1 MYGQQGKN
9 SIGFPNPLAS
19 KEEKESSKYG
29 LSYARAIS
37 PQWGA
42 IERDN
47 SLFKKRSRTFERN
60 RSYANGTQDTSIYK
74 QLLNSLDP
82 SNADGSFLNLDFT
95 PVPILPK
102 FVRIVVNKIL
112 SADPYPN
119 LEAVDPLS
127 SSEKDAERRKVS
139 MLVKNKDRIDNIKE
153 KLGKDIAKGVE
164 VPETLEEAEIFM
176 ENNIKSSSEI
186 AAQIATNMTLKWNDF
201 SDSTYRR
208 CVNDIATLGMA
219 VTKRT
224 NDPNYGIKVDYVDP
238 KNFVHSYTEDPNF
251 GDIVYAGHV
260 KRIPL
265 QELKRI
271 AGDQFTDEEY
281 EKIAQ
286 KVAKRYGFNTTST
299 RSYSNDNTSN
309 RGAYDEYMVD
319 IMEFEFISIDTLV
332 FEEKENRYGN
342 VGFYQKDSNYKGP
355 SNSVYK
361 REITRLSN
369 ATVYG
374 GTYVMG
380 CEKVFDYGIKK
391 NIPKNIHDLTRT
403 NLSYSVVATNLDG
416 NIPKSMVDSCIGF
429 ADQLQLTHLKIQ
441 QAIAKAKPD
450 GIIIDIE
457 GLENVQLG
465 KGGELQPLDLHDIYE
480 QTGVFYYRSKN
491 PEGGFQNPPI
501 REIGNSIRNINEF
514 IALYNHYLRLI
525 RDATGINEAMDASTP
540 KGDQLVGVRQ
550 QAIAAGNNAIYDIT
564 NSSMVLFKKVCADIV
579 KCLQVIPRQSI
590 LYKAYERAIG
600 KENTGILNTFSD
612 LPMYNFGVTVV
623 KEMEEVEKQYLEQN
637 IQASLAQK
645 ELDIEDAI
653 AIRQLKD
660 INQAERLLVVRRKKR
675 MARNQ
680 QVAQQNA
687 QAQAQVQAQSAQVA
701 SQAKQQEMQ
710 LQAQLDSQA
719 MQLKTQLEAQLESL
733 RHEHKKEIE
742 TIKAE
747 AVLGIKTDEREYREK
762 LEVFKED
769 RKDERVK
776 KQTADQSKLIS
787 QRQGERGEVDESPQ
801 ESASIG
807 RTNTM
812 SEQDMIEMINK
823 KSQDGQQ

>member
-1 MYGQQGKN
+1 MYGKKGKN
-9 SIGFPNPLAS
+9 SIGFPNPLANREE
-19 KEEKESSKYG
+19 KEEKGYG
-29 LSYARAIS
+29 LAYAKAIS
-37 PQWGA
+37 SQWGA
-42 IERDN
+42 IENDN
-47 SLFKKRSRTFERN
+47 SLYKKRSKIFERN
-60 RSYANGTQDTSIYK
+60 RSYANGTQDTSIYR

-82 SNADGSFLNLDFT
+82 SNSDGSFLNLDFT

-112 SADPYPN
+112 SSDPYPN

-127 SSEKDAERRKVS
+127 SSEKDAERRRVK
-139 MLVKNKDRIDNIKE
+139 MLVENKDKISKIKE
-153 KLGKDIAKGVE
+153 KVGVDLSKGE
-164 VPETLEEAEIFM
+164 EIPETLEEAEIFM
-176 ENNIKSSSEI
+176 DANIKSSSEI
-186 AAQIATNMTLKWNDF
+186 AAQLATNMTLKWNDF

-208 CVNDIATLGMA
+208 CVNDVTTLGMA
-219 VTKRT
+219 VTKRS

-260 KRIPL
+260 RRIPI

-271 AGDQFTDEEY
+271 AGDQFTDDEY
-281 EKIAQ
+281 EKIADQ
-286 KVAKRYGFNTTST
+286 VTKRSQYDTSST
-299 RSYSNDNTSN
+299 RSYSNNK
-309 RGAYDEYMVD
+309 GAYDQYMVD
-319 IMEFEFISIDTLV
+319 VLDFEFISIDKIV
-332 FEEKENRYGN
+332 FEEKENKHGN
-342 VGFYQKDSNYKGP
+342 VGFYRKQEGYKPP
-355 SNSVYK
+355 SNSVYR
-361 REITRLSN
+361 REVKTMSN

-374 GTYVMG
+374 GSYVMG

-391 NIPKNIHDLTRT
+391 NLPKNIHDISRT
-403 NLSYSVVATNLDG
+403 NLSYSVVATNLEG

-441 QAIAKAKPD
+441 QSIAKAKPD

-465 KGGELQPLDLHDIYE
+465 KGGELQPLELHDIYE

-501 REIGNSIRNINEF
+501 REIGNNIRNINEF
-514 IALYNHYLRLI
+514 INLYNHYLRLI

-579 KCLQVIPRQSI
+579 KCLQVIPKESI
-590 LYKAYERAIG
+590 LFKAYTNAIG
-600 KENTGILNTFSD
+600 KENTGMLKVFED
-612 LPMYNFGVTVV
+612 LPMYNFGVVVV
-623 KEMEEVEKQYLEQN
+623 KEMEEIEKQYLEQN

-660 INQAERLLVVRRKKR
+660 VNQAERLLIVRRKKR

-680 QVAQQNA
+680 QMAQQN
-687 QAQAQVQAQSAQVA
+687 VQAQSQAQIQSTQAA
-701 SQAKQQEMQ
+701 SQAKQQELQ
-710 LQAQLDSQA
+710 LQSQLDAQQ
-719 MQLKTQLEAQLESL
+719 MQLKSQLEAQLETM
-733 RHEHKKEIE
+733 RHEHRKEIE
-742 TIKAE
+742 LLKAQ
-747 AVLGIKTDEREYREK
+747 ATLGFKTDDQEFREK

-769 RKDERVK
+769 RKDDRVK
-776 KQTADQSKLIS
+776 KQTSDQSKLIS
-787 QRQGERGEVDESPQ
+787 QRQGSRGEIEEPQ
-801 ESASIG
+801 EQQEG
-807 RTNTM
+807 PRTAD
-812 SEQDMIEMINK
+812 QVIQQAIQ
-823 KSQDGQQ
+823 SQDGQQGE

>member
-1 MYGQQGKN
+1 MYGKQGKN
-9 SIGFPNPLAS
+9 SVGFPDPLAS
-19 KEEKESSKYG
+19 KENKEGKEYG
-29 LSYARAIS
+29 LSYAKAIS
-37 PQWGA
+37 SQWGA
-42 IERDN
+42 VERDN
-47 SLFKKRSRTFERN
+47 SLYKKRARTFERN
-60 RSYANGTQDTSIYK
+60 RAYANGTQDTSIYR

-82 SNADGSFLNLDFT
+82 SNNDGSFLNLDFT

-112 SADPYPN
+112 SSEPYPN

-127 SSEKDAERRKVS
+127 SSEKDAERRRVK
-139 MLVKNKDRIDNIKE
+139 MLVENKDKISQIKE
-153 KLGKDIAKGVE
+153 KVGVDLSQGQE
-164 VPETLEEAEIFM
+164 IPESLEEAEIFM
-176 ENNIKSSSEI
+176 DANIKSASEV
-186 AAQIATNMTLKWNDF
+186 AAQVATNMTLKWNDF
-201 SDSTYRR
+201 NDSTYRR

-219 VTKRT
+219 VTKRS

-238 KNFVHSYTEDPNF
+238 KNFVHSHTEDPNF

-260 KRIPL
+260 KKISL

-271 AGDQFTDEEY
+271 AGDQFTDDEY
-281 EKIAQ
+281 DKIA
-286 KVAKRYGFNTTST
+286 KTVAKRYQYDTTSVRT
-299 RSYSNDNTSN
+299 YLNDNTMGSN
-309 RGAYDEYMVD
+309 RGAYDQYMVD
-319 IMEFEFISIDTLV
+319 VLDFEFLSVDMMV

-342 VGFYQKDSNYKGP
+342 VGFYQKEENYKAP

-361 REITRLSN
+361 RSVTRLPN
-369 ATVYG
+369 VTVYG
-374 GTYVMG
+374 GSYVMG
-380 CEKVFDYGIKK
+380 CDKLFNYGIKK
-391 NIPKNIHDLTRT
+391 NVPKNAHDLSRT

-465 KGGELQPLDLHDIYE
+465 KGGELQPLELHDIYE

-501 REIGNSIRNINEF
+501 REIGNNIRNINEF
-514 IALYNHYLRLI
+514 INLYNHYLRLI

-579 KCLQVIPRQSI
+579 KCLQVIPRESI
-590 LYKAYERAIG
+590 LFKAYENAIG
-600 KENTGILNTFSD
+600 KENINLLNTFSD

-623 KEMEEVEKQYLEQN
+623 KEMEEIEKQYLEQN

-660 INQAERLLVVRRKKR
+660 VNQAERLLIVRRKKR

-680 QVAQQNA
+680 QMAQQN
-687 QAQAQVQAQSAQVA
+687 VQAQSQAQIQSTQAA

-710 LQAQLDSQA
+710 MQAQLDAQSL
-719 MQLKTQLEAQLESL
+719 QLKSQLEAQMEVL
-733 RHEHKKEIE
+733 RHEHRKEIE
-742 TIKAE
+742 MLKAQ
-747 AVLGIKTDEREYREK
+747 ATLGFKTDDQEFREK

-769 RKDERVK
+769 RKDDRVK

-787 QRQGERGEVDESPQ
+787 QRQGQRGEIQEPAQQAAPGQSSPDEIIQQALNSQ
-801 ESASIG
+801 
-807 RTNTM
+807 N
-812 SEQDMIEMINK
+812 EQ
-823 KSQDGQQ
+823 